1 MQLSSILATLI
12 RCLIIVLIS
21 NIMFGLDP
29 TTINAIAIFA
39 PAVVS
44 FFIGIIITPGITDF
58 LYANKMWKRKSGKTT
73 PDGREAKV
81 FNELHKEKE
90 TGTPRMGGSIIW
102 IAVLLTTAFFA
113 LLGRFDGF
121 WLEKLNFFSRSQ
133 TWLPLFTL
141 FGGAVVGLIDDW
153 FEISGTKSYLA
164 GGLSLRKRLSVVAL
178 MGAVGAWWFYAKL
191 GISSVAVPFVG
202 SVALGWLFIPFFVL
216 VMMAVYSTGIIDGID
231 GLSGGVFATS
241 FSAYGVIAFALG
253 MINLAAFCFVIVG
266 GILAFLW
273 FNIPPARFYMTET
286 GTMALTTTLAVVA
299 FLTNQVFT
307 LLIIGLP
314 LVATTASS
322 IIQLLSVK
330 FRGKKIFHIAPLHHH
345 FEAMGWSGAKVTMRY
360 WVVSIVCAISGTI
373 IALLNIG
380 G

>member
-1 MQLSSILATLI
+1 
-12 RCLIIVLIS
+12 
-21 NIMFGLDP
+21 MFGLDP
-29 TTINAIAIFA
+29 TTINTIAIFA
-39 PAVVS
+39 PAVIS
-44 FFIGIIITPGITDF
+44 FIIGIVITPGITDF
-58 LYANKMWKRKSGKTT
+58 LYGNKMSKSKGGKTT

-81 FNELHKEKE
+81 FNKLHKDKE

-113 LLGRFDGF
+113 LLGMFEGF
-121 WLEKLNFFSRSQ
+121 WYDKLDYFSRSQ

-141 FGGAVVGLIDDW
+141 LMGAIVGLIDDW
-153 FEISGTKSYLA
+153 FEITGTDSYLA
-164 GGLSLRKRLSVVAL
+164 GGLSLKKRLGVVAL
-178 MGAVGAWWFYAKL
+178 MGAVGAWWFYVKL
-191 GISSVAVPFVG
+191 GISSVAVPFIG
-202 SVALGWLFIPFFVL
+202 TISLGLLFIPFFIV

-231 GLSGGVFATS
+231 GLSGGVFATT

-266 GILAFLW
+266 GIMAFLW

-286 GTMALTTTLAVVA
+286 GTMALTTTLAVVV

-322 IIQLLSVK
+322 IVQLMSVK
-330 FRGKKIFHIAPLHHH
+330 IRGKKILKIAPLHHH
-345 FEAMGWSGAKVTMRY
+345 FEAIGWPGAKVTMRY
-360 WVVSIVCAISGTI
+360 WVVSVVCAITGTI
-373 IALLNIG
+373 IALLSIIG
-380 G
+380 